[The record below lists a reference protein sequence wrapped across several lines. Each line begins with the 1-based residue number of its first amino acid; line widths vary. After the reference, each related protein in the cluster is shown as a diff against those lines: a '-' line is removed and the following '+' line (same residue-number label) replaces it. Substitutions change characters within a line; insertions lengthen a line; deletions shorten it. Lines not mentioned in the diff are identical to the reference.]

1 MSSFG
6 IAFAPHLP
14 LWLLGVFGG
23 IALLILAFSVYR
35 QAHGAWAR
43 LFAFAVILL
52 ALANPLVV
60 KETREGLSNIVAL
73 VIDRSQSMEIGTR
86 KADAEKAL
94 AAMREKLKGMNIELR
109 EAEVRTNTDA
119 GDAGGTALFSALNAA
134 LSDAPPDR
142 VAGAIVITDGE
153 VHDAPDP
160 KTFHP
165 GAPFHVLLTGA
176 PNERDRKLTVVRATR
191 FNIVGKDAEITFR
204 IDDYGGN
211 QSANAQLSLRIDGK
225 DAGKQN
231 VPVGKDT
238 TIKVTVAHGGEN
250 VVELEAAPGSS
261 EQTLQNNRAAVII
274 NGVRDRLRVLLVS
287 GEPHAGERVWRNLLK
302 ADPSVD
308 LVHFT
313 ILRPPDKQDGT
324 PINELALIQFPTR
337 ELFAEKLNQFD
348 LVILDRYQNRD
359 ILPLAYFD
367 NIARYVENGG
377 ALLLS
382 SGPEFADESSIYRT
396 PLAAVLPAQ
405 PTGEVV
411 NQPFKPQI
419 TKAGFAHPVTRDLP
433 QGNESPELFSDPTGI
448 QKTEAAPPGPTAS
461 AGPVPP
467 AAAPA
472 PPAPRPPAIDQEG
485 PPANPLAPKQPDWG
499 RWFRVIAAQKLSGN
513 TVMSGPGD
521 RPLLVL
527 DRVQKGR
534 VAQLLS
540 DQIWLWAR
548 GYENGGPQAELL
560 RRLAHWLMKEPDL
573 EEERLT
579 AEVSGGELRITRQT
593 MLDKAPNVTVT
604 PPTGGMPVSVALS
617 ASSPGKFT
625 GRLKAEELGLYRM
638 NDGTLNAV
646 AAAGPLNPR
655 EVADMRATDTILKP
669 YADATGGG
677 VHWLSDGMPDLRAVD
692 QGGTTRG
699 SGWFGI
705 ERRGAYRV
713 TSVDS
718 DQLMPPWLALIL
730 VLTAILFAWRRESV

>member
-14 LWLLGVFGG
+14 LWLLAVFGG
-23 IALLILAFSVYR
+23 IALAILAFSVYR
-35 QAHGAWAR
+35 HAHGAWAR
-43 LFAFAVILL
+43 LLAFAVVML
-52 ALANPLVV
+52 ALANPLIV

-94 AAMREKLKGMNIELR
+94 AAMRDKLKAMNVELR

-160 KTFHP
+160 KTFHL
-165 GAPFHVLLTGA
+165 GAPFHVLITGA

-191 FNIVGKDAEITFR
+191 FNIVGKNAEITFR
-204 IDDYGGN
+204 IDDFGGS
-211 QSANAQLSLRIDGK
+211 QAANAQLSLRIDGQ
-225 DAGKQN
+225 DRGKQN

-238 TIKVTVAHGGEN
+238 TIKVPVTHGGEN
-250 VVELEAAPGSS
+250 VVELEAAAGPA
-261 EQTLQNNRAAVII
+261 EQTLQNNRAAVIV

-337 ELFAEKLNQFD
+337 ELFAEKLSEFD

-367 NIARYVENGG
+367 NLARYVENGG

-411 NQPFKPQI
+411 SQPFKPQI

-433 QGNESPELFSDPTGI
+433 LGNEATDPFSEAPAGIKSADPET
-448 QKTEAAPPGPTAS
+448 PGPTAS
-461 AGPVPP
+461 AGPI
-467 AAAPA
+467 APA
-472 PPAPRPPAIDQEG
+472 PKVTPAPAS
-485 PPANPLAPKQPDWG
+485 APGQPQAAQQPGQPNWG

-560 RRLAHWLMKEPDL
+560 RRLAHWLMKEPEL

-579 AEVSGGELRITRQT
+579 AEVAGGELRVTRQT
-593 MLDKAPNVTVT
+593 MNDSAATVNVTS
-604 PPTGGMPVSVALS
+604 PTGKTETVALS
-617 ASSPGKFT
+617 PGSPGKFT
-625 GRLKAEELGLYRM
+625 GHLKAEELGLYRL

-655 EVADMRATDTILKP
+655 EVADMRATDAVLKP

-677 VHWLSDGMPDLRAVD
+677 IQWLSDGMPDLRAVD
-692 QGGTTRG
+692 QGSTTRG

-718 DQLMPPWLALIL
+718 DQLLPPWLALIL
-730 VLTAILFAWRRESV
+730 VLAAVLFAWRRESV

>member
-1 MSSFG
+1 MPSLGSFSV
-6 IAFAPHLP
+6 AFAPHLP
-14 LWLLGVFGG
+14 LWVLATFAGL
-23 IALLILAFSVYR
+23 ALLVLAFSIYR
-35 QAHGAWAR
+35 HAHGAWAR
-43 LFAFAVILL
+43 LLAFAIVIV
-52 ALANPLVV
+52 ALANPLVLH
-60 KETREGLSNIVAL
+60 ETRQGLSNIVAL

-86 KADAEKAL
+86 RADSERAL
-94 AAMREKLKGMNIELR
+94 AALRTKLKAMNVEVR
-109 EAEVRTNTDA
+109 EAEVRTTTEN
-119 GDAGGTALFSALNAA
+119 GDAGGTALFAALNQA

-191 FNIVGKDAEITFR
+191 YNLVGKNADVTFR
-204 IDDYGGN
+204 VDDYGGTP
-211 QSANAQLSLRIDGK
+211 AADAQLSLRIDGQ
-225 DAGKQN
+225 DRGKRS
-231 VPVGKDT
+231 VPVGRDT
-238 TIKVTVAHGGEN
+238 TIQVPVAHGGEN
-250 VVELEAAPGSS
+250 VIELEVAPGPA
-261 EQTLQNNRAAVII
+261 EQTLQNNRAAVIV

-337 ELFAEKLNQFD
+337 ELFQEKLSEFD

-359 ILPLAYFD
+359 ILPLAYFE
-367 NIARYVENGG
+367 NIAKYVENGG
-377 ALLLS
+377 ALLLA
-382 SGPEFADESSIYRT
+382 SGPEFADPASSIYRT
-396 PLAAVLPAQ
+396 PLAAVLPAR
-405 PTGEVV
+405 PTGEVIS
-411 NQPFKPQI
+411 QPFRPQI
-419 TKAGFAHPVTRDLP
+419 TKAGMAHPVTRDLP
-433 QGNESPELFSDPTGI
+433 QSNEDADPLGVPG
-448 QKTEAAPPGPTAS
+448 KPPGTAQS
-461 AGPVPP
+461 AATPSANPS

-472 PPAPRPPAIDQEG
+472 EA
-485 PPANPLAPKQPDWG
+485 PANGPSWG
-499 RWFRVIAAQKLSGN
+499 RWFRIIAADKLSGN
-513 TVMSGPGD
+513 TIMSGPQD

-560 RRLAHWLMKEPDL
+560 RRLAHWLMKEPEL

-579 AEVSGGELRITRQT
+579 AEVAGGELRVTRQT
-593 MLDKAPNVTVT
+593 MADHAANVNVAT
-604 PPTGGMPVSVALS
+604 PTGKTEAMTLS
-617 ASSPGKFT
+617 PAGPGLFA
-625 GRLKAEELGLYRM
+625 GHVKADELGLYHV

-655 EVADMRATDTILKP
+655 EVADMRATDAVLRP
-669 YADATGGG
+669 YAAATGGG
-677 VHWLSDGMPDLRAVD
+677 VQWLSDGLPDLRSV
-692 QGGTTRG
+692 QKGSTTSG

-718 DQLMPPWLALIL
+718 RELLPPWLALVL
-730 VLTAILFAWRRESV
+730 VIGTLLLAWRRESV

>member
-14 LWLLGVFGG
+14 LWQLAAFGG
-23 IALLILAFSVYR
+23 VALLILAFSQYR
-35 QAHGAWAR
+35 RAHGAWAR
-43 LFAFAVILL
+43 ILAFAVIMV
-52 ALANPLVV
+52 ALANPLIV
-60 KETREGLSNIVAL
+60 KETRAGLSNIVAL
-73 VIDRSQSMEIGTR
+73 IIDRSQSMEIGSR
-86 KADAEKAL
+86 KADSEKAL
-94 AAMREKLKGMNIELR
+94 AALRDKLKTMNVELR
-109 EAEVRTNTDA
+109 EGEVRTTADA
-119 GDAGGTALFSALNAA
+119 GDNGGTALFSALNAA

-142 VAGAIVITDGE
+142 VAGAIVITDGQ

-160 KTFHP
+160 KTFHL
-165 GAPFHVLLTGA
+165 GAPFHVVLTGA

-191 FNIVGKDAEITFR
+191 FNIVGKDAQITFR
-204 IDDYGGN
+204 VDDFGG
-211 QSANAQLSLRIDGK
+211 SPAPNAQVSVRVDGQ
-225 DAGKQN
+225 DQGKRA

-238 TIKVTVAHGGEN
+238 TISLPITHGGEN
-250 VVELEAAPGSS
+250 VVELEAAPGPA
-261 EQTLQNNRAAVII
+261 EQTLQNNRAAVIV

-313 ILRPPDKQDGT
+313 ILRPPDKQDST

-337 ELFAEKLNQFD
+337 ELFAEKLHEFD

-377 ALLLS
+377 ALLVS
-382 SGPEFADESSIYRT
+382 AGPEFADESSIYRT
-396 PLAAVLPAQ
+396 PLAAVLPAE
-405 PTGEVV
+405 PTGEVITGA
-411 NQPFKPQI
+411 FRPQI

-433 QGNESPELFSDPTGI
+433 LVNDALQAAAN
-448 QKTEAAPPGPTAS
+448 APPG
-461 AGPVPP
+461 
-467 AAAPA
+467 
-472 PPAPRPPAIDQEG
+472 
-485 PPANPLAPKQPDWG
+485 ANPLAPETVQPVASGSEELPAQPNWG
-499 RWFRVIAAQKLSGN
+499 PWFRLIAAQRVAGN
-513 TVMSGPGD
+513 VVMSGPGN

-560 RRLAHWLMKEPDL
+560 RRLAHWLMKEPEL

-579 AEVSGGELRITRQT
+579 AEVAGGELRVTRQT
-593 MLDKAPNVTVT
+593 MADTAPDVTVT
-604 PPTGGMPVSVALS
+604 TPTGKSEVLHMSP
-617 ASSPGKFT
+617 SSPGRFV
-625 GRLKAEELGLYRM
+625 GHLKAEELGLYRM

-655 EVADMRATDTILKP
+655 EVADMRATDEILRP
-669 YADATGGG
+669 YANATGGG
-677 VHWLSDGMPDLRAVD
+677 VQWLSDGLPELRSVD
-692 QGGTTRG
+692 TGATTRG
-699 SGWFGI
+699 NGWFGI

-718 DQLMPPWLALIL
+718 QELLPPWLALII
-730 VLTAILFAWRRESV
+730 VLATLLFAWRRESV